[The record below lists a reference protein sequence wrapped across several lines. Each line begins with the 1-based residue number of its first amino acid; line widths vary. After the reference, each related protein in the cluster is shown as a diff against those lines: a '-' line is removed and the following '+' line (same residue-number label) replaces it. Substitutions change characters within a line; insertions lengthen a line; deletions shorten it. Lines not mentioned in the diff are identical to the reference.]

1 MVAESTYDKDEAFRA
16 QSQLFF
22 RLLTSDPDRAM
33 NYAVNYIK
41 DVNFVMKFI
50 LEGMKRSVIRMR
62 NALTFSLRYLY
73 FVMEKEL
80 KGYVR
85 L

>member
-1 MVAESTYDKDEAFRA
+1 MVAESTYDKDEAFRT

-22 RLLTSDPDRAM
+22 RLMTSEPDRAM
-33 NYAVNYIK
+33 NYAVNYMK

-50 LEGMKRSVIRMR
+50 LEGMKRSVIRMK
-62 NALTFSLRYLY
+62 NALLFVPRYLY
-73 FVMEKEL
+73 FAMERET